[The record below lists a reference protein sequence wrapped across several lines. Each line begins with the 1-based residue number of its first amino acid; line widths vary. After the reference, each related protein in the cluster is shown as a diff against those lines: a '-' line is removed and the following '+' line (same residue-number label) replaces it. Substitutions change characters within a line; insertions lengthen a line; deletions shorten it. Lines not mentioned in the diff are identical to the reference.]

1 MTAERTAAMPTVE
14 SKITIAAPLDEVYTL
29 ARDIERFPEFMDDV
43 EEVKILERTDER
55 QISHWVGAVKEF
67 KRTIQWTEEDFWN
80 DDEYTCHFRQTEG
93 DFSEYSGNWEFTESG
108 DGTEVTLV
116 VEYEYNI
123 PLIGPLIKNLLHKK
137 MQQNCD
143 SMLTALKT
151 EAEK

>member
-1 MTAERTAAMPTVE
+1 MPTVE
-14 SKITIAAPLDEVYTL
+14 STITIAAPLEKVYSL

-43 EEVKILERTDER
+43 EEVEILERTADR
-55 QISHWVGAVKEF
+55 QVSRWVGAVKEF

-80 DDEYTCHFRQTEG
+80 DQDHTCRFQQTEG
-93 DFSEYSGNWEFTESG
+93 DFSEYSGNWEFLQNEN
-108 DGTEVTLV
+108 GTEVTLV
-116 VEYEYNI
+116 VNYEYNV

-143 SMLTALKT
+143 SMLAALKV